1 MSGKEIAHFTGE
13 ETLRLSSNCVYNIKY
28 QEFLYLNGYLSSNC
42 VYHSKYQEFLYL
54 NGYLSSTCVYH
65 SKYQEFLYLNGHLYN
80 FRSMIVLNTNKIK
93 NIKNI

>member
-1 MSGKEIAHFTGE
+1 MWVEKKLRFTGE
-13 ETLRLSSNCVYNIKY
+13 ETLRLSSNCVY
-28 QEFLYLNGYLSSNC
+28 
-42 VYHSKYQEFLYL
+42 HSTNQEFLYL

-65 SKYQEFLYLNGHLYN
+65 SKCQEFLYLNGHLYN

>member
-13 ETLRLSSNCVYNIKY
+13 ETLRLSR
-28 QEFLYLNGYLSSNC
+28 NC
-42 VYHSKYQEFLYL
+42 VYHSKYQEF
-54 NGYLSSTCVYH
+54 
-65 SKYQEFLYLNGHLYN
+65 FYLNGHLHN

>member
-1 MSGKEIAHFTGE
+1 MSGKEIAHFAGE
-13 ETLRLSSNCVYNIKY
+13 ETLRLSSNCIYHIKY
-28 QEFLYLNGYLSSNC
+28 QEFLYFNGYLSSNC
-42 VYHSKYQEFLYL
+42 I
-54 NGYLSSTCVYH
+54 YH